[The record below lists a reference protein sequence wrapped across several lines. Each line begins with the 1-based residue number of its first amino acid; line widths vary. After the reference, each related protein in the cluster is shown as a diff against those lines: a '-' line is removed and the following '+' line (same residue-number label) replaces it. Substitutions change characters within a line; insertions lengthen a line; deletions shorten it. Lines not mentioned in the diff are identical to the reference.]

1 MTLTVGPQKSHPTG
15 VRGLKF
21 WTCTTA
27 GARAWSHPTGVRGL
41 KSTVQEDGTSSRMVA
56 PHWGAWIEIPR
67 KTRKTAT
74 TGKSHPTGVRGLKYP
89 VGGRTRRKQ
98 VAPHWGAWIEIDA
111 GYEHGLGFG
120 VAPHWGAWI
129 EITELPKE
137 EIQIDESH
145 PTGVRGLKW
154 PRLSRPRP
162 TWLVVPHWGVWI
174 EIE

>member
-1 MTLTVGPQKSHPTG
+1 MRSHPTG
-15 VRGLKF
+15 VRGLKSGGRPLRG
-21 WTCTTA
+21 TA
-27 GARAWSHPTGVRGL
+27 RKSHPTGVRGL

-56 PHWGAWIEIPR
+56 PHWGAWIEIAGRRSASGTKP
-67 KTRKTAT
+67 
-74 TGKSHPTGVRGLKYP
+74 SHPTGVRGLKYP

-162 TWLVVPHWGVWI
+162 TWLVAPHWGVWI